1 LIDGLVSQQFT
12 GITMVTITR
21 RKPGRPRSE
30 EIRTRRREEILDTAG
45 KLFAKHGYSATDT
58 QALADALRV
67 GKGTI
72 YRYFATK
79 EELFLAAVDRAMHR
93 VMVAVDASIAE
104 TDDPF
109 VRMAR
114 GIDAYLEFFAREPE
128 LVELLIQERAQ
139 FRDRKQPTYFEYRD
153 ANKGRW
159 EAMFRDLIAQQRVRD
174 VPVERI
180 LDVLG
185 DLLYGTM
192 FANYFAGRK
201 CSPQEQAR
209 NILDITLNGILSDG
223 ERERNRGVRR

>member
-1 LIDGLVSQQFT
+1 MLASV
-12 GITMVTITR
+12 R

-30 EIRTRRREEILDTAG
+30 EIRTRRREEILDAAG
-45 KLFAKHGYSATDT
+45 RLFAKRGYSAADT
-58 QALADALRV
+58 QALADALQV

-93 VMVAVDASIAE
+93 LVVAVDESIADI
-104 TDDPF
+104 DDPF

-114 GIDAYLEFFAREPE
+114 GIEAYLEFFARESE

-139 FRDRKQPTYFEYRD
+139 FKDRKRPTYFEYRD
-153 ANKGRW
+153 ANTGRW
-159 EAMFRDLIAQQRVRD
+159 EAVFRDLIAQRRVRD

-192 FANYFAGRK
+192 CANYFAGRK
-201 CSPQEQAR
+201 YSPQEQAR
-209 NILDITLNGILSDG
+209 DIVDITLNGILSDT
-223 ERERNRGVRR
+223 ERERKKVTGKRGE